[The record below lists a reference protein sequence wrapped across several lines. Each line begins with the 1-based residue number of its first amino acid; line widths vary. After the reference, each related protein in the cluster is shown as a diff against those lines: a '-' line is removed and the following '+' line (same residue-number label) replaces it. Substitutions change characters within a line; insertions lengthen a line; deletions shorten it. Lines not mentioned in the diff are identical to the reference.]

1 MALLGAFF
9 FLAGLWAL
17 VWYVQGRHTPEAQRQ
32 PDPVAEHYQR
42 TGIALAGEHPA
53 DCAEPCCWET
63 RLTEMH
69 DDFDWE
75 AREHEM
81 RSRR

>member
-1 MALLGAFF
+1 VISLLGAFF
-9 FLAGLWAL
+9 FVVGLAAL
-17 VWYVQGRHTPEAQRQ
+17 VWYVQRPTEAQRQ
-32 PDPVAEHYQR
+32 PDPVVERYER
-42 TGIALAGEHPA
+42 TGIALAGEHPPG
-53 DCAEPCCWET
+53 CAEPCCWEI

-81 RSRR
+81 RSKR